1 GCPHLS
7 KIAEGAFSSYEER
20 IDAKKIR
27 TRSESFVD
35 FFSQPALFYR
45 SLAEWEKSHVADAYS
60 FELGKCNHEHIQKRM
75 LWMVAQIDEDLAEK
89 VAKNLGLKVPD
100 DIDRPINQAI
110 GADSDVDAFQPGPKK
125 NYLDESPALSQANT
139 KFETIATRQI
149 AVLAGNGF
157 NMENFKPMKAALEN
171 GNAVVKI
178 VAPHG
183 GSIKCDTDMEHKV
196 AASIDTTESVLYDA
210 VYIPGGQSSID
221 ALLENSKF
229 VKFINEALKHCKAI
243 AADDEAEKLLKKT
256 YVSEFKDDAAI
267 CLNSDPKDFV
277 KAIAQHR
284 NWERMKQA
292 SSIPV

>member
-1 GCPHLS
+1 MC
-7 KIAEGAFSSYEER
+7 
-20 IDAKKIR
+20 IR
-27 TRSESFVD
+27 
-35 FFSQPALFYR
+35 
-45 SLAEWEKSHVADAYS
+45 
-60 FELGKCNHEHIQKRM
+60 
-75 LWMVAQIDEDLAEK
+75 
-89 VAKNLGLKVPD
+89 
-100 DIDRPINQAI
+100 DR
-110 GADSDVDAFQPGPKK
+110 PGPKK

-157 NMENFKPMKAALEN
+157 SMENFKPMKAALEH

-183 GSIKCDTDMEHKV
+183 GSIKCDSDMEHKV

-256 YVSEFKDDAAI
+256 YVSDFKDDAAI
-267 CLNSDPKDFV
+267 CINSDPKDFV

-284 NWERMKQA
+284 NWERMKKA